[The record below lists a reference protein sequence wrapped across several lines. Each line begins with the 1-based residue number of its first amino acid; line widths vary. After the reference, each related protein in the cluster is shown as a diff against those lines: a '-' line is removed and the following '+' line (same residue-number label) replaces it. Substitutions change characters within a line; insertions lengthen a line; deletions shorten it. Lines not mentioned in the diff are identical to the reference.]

1 MSIYL
6 DNAATTPLAPELI
19 ELLNELNTNLYANP
33 SSLHS
38 AGRTAKKQLNQARKT
53 IAAILKAEPEEII
66 FTSGAT
72 EANNYVF
79 QICDYDL
86 IITSPAEHASVLE
99 PAKSSGKNIIWLTLN
114 KEGYINL
121 EELKSKLE
129 ENSQRKIM
137 LSLMHGNNEIGTIHD
152 IETIATLKAQYPN
165 VIFHS
170 DCVQSFAK
178 YDIDLSKTPI
188 DLISASAHKIHG
200 PKGVGLLYI
209 RKQIQTDQALI
220 IGGGQEFSLRSGTEN
235 LNGII
240 AFAKAA
246 QLSQEQDSKLEE
258 LHNYLFKQLKQI
270 DGLIINGP
278 QEVQRRLIG
287 NMNISLSKLKLNS
300 EELVLQMDLKG
311 IAISSGSACSS
322 NKASASIESSYV
334 LRACQITD
342 DLATKAIRI
351 SVSRFNNKAELDQL
365 CDIIRKLS
373 SQFS

>member
-1 MSIYL
+1 MVIYL
-6 DNAATTPLAPELI
+6 DNAATTPLAPELLA
-19 ELLNELNTNLYANP
+19 LLKDLNTNLYANP

-38 AGRTAKKQLNQARKT
+38 PGRAAKKQLNQARKT

-79 QICDYDL
+79 QVCDYDL

-99 PAKSSGKNIIWLTLN
+99 PAKASGKNIIWLTLD

-121 EELKSKLE
+121 EELKSQLE
-129 ENSQRKIM
+129 ANSERKI
-137 LSLMHGNNEIGTIHD
+137 LISLMHGNNEIGTIQD
-152 IETIATLKAQYPN
+152 IEAIAALKAQYSN

-188 DLISASAHKIHG
+188 DLISSSAHKIHG

-209 RKQIQTDQALI
+209 KKALQKNQALI

-246 QLSQEQDSKLEE
+246 QLSREQSSKLEE
-258 LHNYLFKQLKQI
+258 LHNYLYKELEQI

-278 QEVQRRLIG
+278 QDAPKRLLG
-287 NMNISLSKLKLNS
+287 NINISLSKLKLNS

-322 NKASASIESSYV
+322 NKTGASIESSYV
-334 LRACQITD
+334 LRACQIEESI
-342 DLATKAIRI
+342 ASKAIRI

-365 CDIIRKLS
+365 SEIIHKLS
-373 SQFS
+373 AQFS

>member
-19 ELLNELNTNLYANP
+19 ELINQLNTNLYANP

-38 AGRTAKKQLNQARKT
+38 AGRAAKKQLNQARKT

-79 QICDYDL
+79 QICDYEL

-99 PAKSSGKNIIWLTLN
+99 PAKSSGKNIIWLTLD

-209 RKQIQTDQALI
+209 RKQVQTDQALI

-246 QLSQEQDSKLEE
+246 QLSREQSSKLEE

-278 QEVQRRLIG
+278 QEATKRLLG
-287 NMNISLSKLKLNS
+287 NMNISLTKLKLNS

-334 LRACQITD
+334 LRACRIQDEI
-342 DLATKAIRI
+342 AAKAVRI
-351 SVSRFNNKAELDQL
+351 SLSRFNTKQEIDQIAKITRELA
-365 CDIIRKLS
+365 R
-373 SQFS
+373 QFS